1 MDLEKV
7 YADSI
12 SNAQCAFAYHEGVF
26 DDAGEMVD
34 YIFLDVN
41 KAFEDITGLKKEDVI
56 GKRFVR
62 DIIGDKEH
70 GIHWA
75 KIYEKVMKER
85 NLIEFEEYS
94 EENRKFFSV
103 KAFSPEKNRFASLI
117 LDRTIEKKLQ
127 EIVQYFIDS
136 IGDNV
141 DYECI
146 AKFACDISG
155 ADYAVFNLF
164 DKNGLDFTTVA
175 VQGVNERFK
184 KLSKFLGFE
193 IVGKRWPYDPI
204 KEEMTKGQEITIFNA
219 LHDLTGTKIPKEIT
233 LRLEKVFKIGI
244 VAVAKIRKDG
254 KDLGDFTL
262 IFKKNNRF
270 KNEELFLLYL
280 SQLGL
285 FLEKNR
291 LASELN
297 ESQKMFYTLAE
308 YAPVGFLSCNTKGT
322 ITYANKRLIELMGSS
337 SYDTTKKINLLE
349 FTNLTECG
357 FSQKLKECMQNEKNI
372 EYEFAYKS
380 LWGKFNWL
388 RSYFT
393 PIKENNTVIGANI
406 VIDDITDNK
415 TFEYDLKE
423 KVFRD
428 PLTRA
433 YNRHALENKLPSRL
447 SEVKLKGTISCIAI
461 VDIDN
466 FKEINDNFGHK
477 AGDAVLKYLATRVKK
492 ELREDDLFI
501 RTGGDEFLIYLH
513 DIREEKNASNFI
525 KRIFD
530 KITGSYRLMD
540 ENDEPYKIYVSCS
553 IGASF
558 FPKDGSSVETLMAK
572 ADKALYKVKN
582 SGKSNYQIELSD

>member
-41 KAFEDITGLKKEDVI
+41 KAFEDITGLKKENIV

-70 GIHWA
+70 GIQWV
-75 KIYEKVMKER
+75 KIYERTVKEKVP
-85 NLIEFEEYS
+85 IEFEEYS
-94 EENRKFFSV
+94 KENRKYFSV
-103 KAFSPEKNRFASLI
+103 KAFSPENDRFVSLI
-117 LDRTIEKKLQ
+117 MDRTIEKKLQ

-322 ITYANKRLIELMGSS
+322 ITYANKRLIELMGSP

-540 ENDEPYKIYVSCS
+540 ENDEPYKVYVSCS

>member
-41 KAFEDITGLKKEDVI
+41 KAFEDITGLKKEDVV

-62 DIIGDKEH
+62 DIIRDEEH
-70 GIHWA
+70 GVQWA

-447 SEVKLKGTISCIAI
+447 SEVKLKGTICCIAI

-553 IGASF
+553 IGAAF
-558 FPKDGSSVETLMAK
+558 FPKDGSSVEILMAK

>member
-1 MDLEKV
+1 VALSRRV
-7 YADSI
+7 S
-12 SNAQCAFAYHEGVF
+12 Q
-26 DDAGEMVD
+26 
-34 YIFLDVN
+34 
-41 KAFEDITGLKKEDVI
+41 DVI

-62 DIIGDKEH
+62 DIVRDEEH
-70 GIHWA
+70 GVQWV

-558 FPKDGSSVETLMAK
+558 FPKDGSSVEVLMAK

>member
-62 DIIGDKEH
+62 DIVRDEEH
-70 GIHWA
+70 GVQWV

-193 IVGKRWPYDPI
+193 IVGKKWPYDPT
-204 KEEMTKGQEITIFNA
+204 KEEKTKGQEITIFNA

-540 ENDEPYKIYVSCS
+540 ENDEPYKVYVSCS

>member
-62 DIIGDKEH
+62 DIIRDEEH
-70 GIHWA
+70 GVQWV
-75 KIYEKVMKER
+75 KIYERTVKEKVP
-85 NLIEFEEYS
+85 IEFEEYS
-94 EENRKFFSV
+94 KENRKYFSV
-103 KAFSPEKNRFASLI
+103 KAFSPENDRFVSLI
-117 LDRTIEKKLQ
+117 MDRTIEKKLQ

-193 IVGKRWPYDPI
+193 IVGKKWPYDPT
-204 KEEMTKGQEITIFNA
+204 KEEKTKGQEITIFNA

-558 FPKDGSSVETLMAK
+558 FPKDGSSVEVLMAK

>member
-62 DIIGDKEH
+62 DIIRDEEH
-70 GIHWA
+70 GVQWV

-193 IVGKRWPYDPI
+193 IVGKKWPYDPT
-204 KEEMTKGQEITIFNA
+204 KEEKTKGQEITIFNA

>member
-62 DIIGDKEH
+62 DIVRDEEH
-70 GIHWA
+70 GVQWV

-193 IVGKRWPYDPI
+193 IVGKKWPYDPI

-322 ITYANKRLIELMGSS
+322 ITYANKRLIELMGSP

-540 ENDEPYKIYVSCS
+540 ENDEPYKVYVSCS

>member
-62 DIIGDKEH
+62 DIVRDEEH
-70 GIHWA
+70 GVQWV

-193 IVGKRWPYDPI
+193 IVGKKWPYDPT
-204 KEEMTKGQEITIFNA
+204 KEEKTKGQEITIFNA

-322 ITYANKRLIELMGSS
+322 ITYANKRLIELMGSP

-540 ENDEPYKIYVSCS
+540 ENDEPYKVYVSCS

>member
-41 KAFEDITGLKKEDVI
+41 KAFEDITGLKKENIV

-322 ITYANKRLIELMGSS
+322 ITYANKRLIELMGST

-357 FSQKLKECMQNEKNI
+357 FSQKLHTCP
-372 EYEFAYKS
+372 
-380 LWGKFNWL
+380 
-388 RSYFT
+388 R
-393 PIKENNTVIGANI
+393 
-406 VIDDITDNK
+406 
-415 TFEYDLKE
+415 
-423 KVFRD
+423 
-428 PLTRA
+428 
-433 YNRHALENKLPSRL
+433 
-447 SEVKLKGTISCIAI
+447 
-461 VDIDN
+461 
-466 FKEINDNFGHK
+466 
-477 AGDAVLKYLATRVKK
+477 
-492 ELREDDLFI
+492 
-501 RTGGDEFLIYLH
+501 
-513 DIREEKNASNFI
+513 
-525 KRIFD
+525 
-530 KITGSYRLMD
+530 
-540 ENDEPYKIYVSCS
+540 
-553 IGASF
+553 
-558 FPKDGSSVETLMAK
+558 
-572 ADKALYKVKN
+572 
-582 SGKSNYQIELSD
+582 

>member
-62 DIIGDKEH
+62 DIIRDEEH
-70 GIHWA
+70 GVQWV
-75 KIYEKVMKER
+75 KIYERTVKEKVP
-85 NLIEFEEYS
+85 IEFEEYS
-94 EENRKFFSV
+94 KENRKYFSV
-103 KAFSPEKNRFASLI
+103 KAFSPENDRFVSLI
-117 LDRTIEKKLQ
+117 MDRTIEKKLQ
-127 EIVQYFIDS
+127 EMVQYFID
-136 IGDNV
+136 NV
-141 DYECI
+141 GSEADYHKI
-146 AKFACDISG
+146 AGFACDVSG
-155 ADYAVFNLF
+155 AAYAAFNLF
-164 DKNGLDFTTVA
+164 DKNGRDFTTVA
-175 VQGVNERFK
+175 LYGIVGDIK
-184 KLSKFLGFE
+184 KGLKLLGFDV
-193 IVGKRWPYDPI
+193 VGKRWSYDKS
-204 KEEMTKGQEITIFNA
+204 KEEKTRENDITVFSSLA
-219 LHDLTGTKIPKEIT
+219 DLTENVVPQKISRAI
-233 LRLEKVFKIGI
+233 EKTFDIGE
-244 VAVAKIRKDG
+244 VVVAKIRKEETH
-254 KDLGDFTL
+254 LGDFTL
-262 IFKKNNRF
+262 MFKKGDHMKNRD
-270 KNEELFLLYL
+270 LLALYL
-280 SQLGL
+280 SELGL

-322 ITYANKRLIELMGSS
+322 ITYANKRLIELMGSP

-447 SEVKLKGTISCIAI
+447 SEVKLKGTICCIAI

-540 ENDEPYKIYVSCS
+540 ENDEPYKVYVSCS

>member
-62 DIIGDKEH
+62 DIIRDEEH
-70 GIHWA
+70 GVQWV
-75 KIYEKVMKER
+75 KIYERTVKEKVP
-85 NLIEFEEYS
+85 IEFEEYS
-94 EENRKFFSV
+94 KENRKYFSV
-103 KAFSPEKNRFASLI
+103 KAFSPENDRFVSLI
-117 LDRTIEKKLQ
+117 MDRTIEKKLQ

-322 ITYANKRLIELMGSS
+322 ITYANKRLIELMGSP

>member
-62 DIIGDKEH
+62 DIIRDEEH
-70 GIHWA
+70 GVQWV
-75 KIYEKVMKER
+75 KIYERTVKEKVP
-85 NLIEFEEYS
+85 IEFEEYS
-94 EENRKFFSV
+94 KENRKYFSV
-103 KAFSPEKNRFASLI
+103 KAFSPENDRFVSLI
-117 LDRTIEKKLQ
+117 MDRTIEKKLQ
-127 EIVQYFIDS
+127 EMVQYFID
-136 IGDNV
+136 NV
-141 DYECI
+141 GSEADYHKI
-146 AKFACDISG
+146 AGFACDVSG
-155 ADYAVFNLF
+155 AAYAAFNLF
-164 DKNGLDFTTVA
+164 DKNGRDFTTVA
-175 VQGVNERFK
+175 LYGIVGDIK
-184 KLSKFLGFE
+184 KGLKLLGFDV
-193 IVGKRWPYDPI
+193 VGKRWSYDKS
-204 KEEMTKGQEITIFNA
+204 KEEKTRENDITVFSSLA
-219 LHDLTGTKIPKEIT
+219 DLTENVVPQKISRAI
-233 LRLEKVFKIGI
+233 EKTFDIGE
-244 VAVAKIRKDG
+244 VVVAKIRKEETH
-254 KDLGDFTL
+254 LGDFTL
-262 IFKKNNRF
+262 MFKKGDHMKNRD
-270 KNEELFLLYL
+270 LLALYL
-280 SQLGL
+280 SELGL

-322 ITYANKRLIELMGSS
+322 ITYANKRLIELMGSP

-447 SEVKLKGTISCIAI
+447 SEVKLKGTICCIAI

-492 ELREDDLFI
+492 ELREYDLFI

>member
-1 MDLEKV
+1 MNNIYRDAIEN
-7 YADSI
+7 SE
-12 SNAQCAFAYHEGVF
+12 CAFAYHEAVF
-26 DDAGEMVD
+26 DDKGSMVD

-41 KAFEDITGLKKEDVI
+41 KAFEEITGLKRENI
-56 GKRFVR
+56 INKRFVR
-62 DIIGDKEH
+62 DIIGDKDL
-70 GIHWA
+70 GIRWA
-75 KIYEKVMKER
+75 KIYEKVISE
-85 NLIEFEEYS
+85 NSILEFEEYS
-94 EENRKFFSV
+94 EENRKYFSV
-103 KAFSPEKNRFASLI
+103 KAFSPENNRFVSLVGDKT
-117 LDRTIEKKLQ
+117 LEKKLQ
-127 EIVQYFIDS
+127 EIVRYFIDNIGYNNDHES
-136 IGDNV
+136 ITG
-141 DYECI
+141 
-146 AKFACDISG
+146 FACDISG
-155 ADYAVFNLF
+155 ADYAAFNLF

-175 VQGVNERFK
+175 VQGVTNKFK

-193 IVGKRWPYDPI
+193 MVGKRWPYDPI
-204 KEEMTKGQEITIFNA
+204 KEEKTKGQEITIFDS
-219 LHDLTGTKIPKEIT
+219 LHDLTGSKISKEIT

-262 IFKKNNRF
+262 IFKKGNCF

-297 ESQKMFYTLAE
+297 ASQKMFYTLAE
-308 YAPVGFLSCNTKGT
+308 FAPVGFLSCNTKGS
-322 ITYANKRLIELMGSS
+322 ITYANKRLIELMGSP
-337 SYDTTKKINLLE
+337 SYETTKNINLIDFVSLR
-349 FTNLTECG
+349 ECG
-357 FSQKLKECMQNEKNI
+357 FSEKLEECMTQDKII

-388 RSYFT
+388 KAYFT
-393 PIKENNTVIGANI
+393 PIKENYLVTGSNI
-406 VIDDITDNK
+406 ILDDITEK
-415 TFEYDLKE
+415 KKSEYDLKK

-428 PLTRA
+428 PLTKA
-433 YNRHALENKLPSRL
+433 YNRHALDNKLPDRL
-447 SEVKLKGTISCIAI
+447 NEVKLRGLTSCIAI

-466 FKEINDNFGHK
+466 FKDINDNFGHK
-477 AGDAVLKYLATRVKK
+477 AGDGVLKYLATRVKK
-492 ELREDDLFI
+492 ELREDDLLI

-540 ENDEPYKIYVSCS
+540 ENGEPYKIYVNCS

-558 FPKDGSSVETLMAK
+558 FPKDGNSVETLMAK
-572 ADKALYKVKN
+572 ADKVLYKVKN
-582 SGKSNYQIELSD
+582 SGKSNYLIELSD

>member
-1 MDLEKV
+1 MKNIITHRFGWFD
-7 YADSI
+7 
-12 SNAQCAFAYHEGVF
+12 AY
-26 DDAGEMVD
+26 
-34 YIFLDVN
+34 
-41 KAFEDITGLKKEDVI
+41 
-56 GKRFVR
+56 
-62 DIIGDKEH
+62 
-70 GIHWA
+70 
-75 KIYEKVMKER
+75 
-85 NLIEFEEYS
+85 
-94 EENRKFFSV
+94 
-103 KAFSPEKNRFASLI
+103 
-117 LDRTIEKKLQ
+117 
-127 EIVQYFIDS
+127 
-136 IGDNV
+136 
-141 DYECI
+141 
-146 AKFACDISG
+146 
-155 ADYAVFNLF
+155 
-164 DKNGLDFTTVA
+164 
-175 VQGVNERFK
+175 
-184 KLSKFLGFE
+184 
-193 IVGKRWPYDPI
+193 
-204 KEEMTKGQEITIFNA
+204 
-219 LHDLTGTKIPKEIT
+219 
-233 LRLEKVFKIGI
+233 
-244 VAVAKIRKDG
+244 
-254 KDLGDFTL
+254 L

-297 ESQKMFYTLAE
+297 ASQKMFYTLAE
-308 YAPVGFLSCNTKGT
+308 YAPVGFLSCNTKGS
-322 ITYANKRLIELMGSS
+322 ITYANKRLIELMGSP

-357 FSQKLKECMQNEKNI
+357 FSQKLKECMQKGKNI

-393 PIKENNTVIGANI
+393 PIKENDTVIGANI

-415 TFEYDLKE
+415 TVEYDLKE

>member
-41 KAFEDITGLKKEDVI
+41 KAFEEITGLKKEDVI

-62 DIIGDKEH
+62 DIIRDEEH
-70 GIHWA
+70 GVQWV
-75 KIYEKVMKER
+75 KIYERTVKEKVP
-85 NLIEFEEYS
+85 IEFEEYS
-94 EENRKFFSV
+94 KENRKYFSV
-103 KAFSPEKNRFASLI
+103 KAFSPENDRFVSLI
-117 LDRTIEKKLQ
+117 MDRTIEKKLQ

-175 VQGVNERFK
+175 VQGVTNKFI

-193 IVGKRWPYDPI
+193 IVGKKWPYDPT
-204 KEEMTKGQEITIFNA
+204 KEEKTKGQEITIFNA

>member
-41 KAFEDITGLKKEDVI
+41 KAFEEITGLKKEDVI

-62 DIIGDKEH
+62 DIIRDEEH
-70 GIHWA
+70 GVQWV
-75 KIYEKVMKER
+75 KIYERTVKEKVP
-85 NLIEFEEYS
+85 IEFEEYS
-94 EENRKFFSV
+94 KENRKYFSV
-103 KAFSPEKNRFASLI
+103 KAFSPENDRFVSLI
-117 LDRTIEKKLQ
+117 MDRTIEKKLQ

-193 IVGKRWPYDPI
+193 IVGKKWPYDPT
-204 KEEMTKGQEITIFNA
+204 KEEKTKGQEITIFNA

>member
-41 KAFEDITGLKKEDVI
+41 KAFEDITGLKKENIV

-322 ITYANKRLIELMGSS
+322 ITYANKRLIELMGSP

-433 YNRHALENKLPSRL
+433 YNRHALDKQLPDKLDQ
-447 SEVKLKGTISCIAI
+447 LKEKGLMGCIALL
-461 VDIDN
+461 DIDN
-466 FKEINDNFGHK
+466 FKDINDKFGHK
-477 AGDAVLKYLATRVKK
+477 AGDSVLMHLAARVLKA
-492 ELREDDLFI
+492 LREEDLLI

-513 DIREEKNASNFI
+513 DIREKKNASKFI
-525 KRIFD
+525 KRIFE
-530 KITGSYRLMD
+530 KITGTYRMTDDNGL
-540 ENDEPYKIYVSCS
+540 PYTLDVRCS
-553 IGASF
+553 LGVSF
-558 FPKDGSSVETLMAK
+558 FPADGEGVEILMSK
-572 ADKALYKVKN
+572 ADKSLYKVKDN
-582 SGKSNYQIELSD
+582 GKDAYYIEY

>member
-62 DIIGDKEH
+62 DIVRDEEH
-70 GIHWA
+70 GVQWV

-193 IVGKRWPYDPI
+193 IVGKKWPYDPT
-204 KEEMTKGQEITIFNA
+204 KEEKTKGQEITIFNA

-558 FPKDGSSVETLMAK
+558 FPKDGSSVEVLMAK

>member
-1 MDLEKV
+1 
-7 YADSI
+7 
-12 SNAQCAFAYHEGVF
+12 
-26 DDAGEMVD
+26 MVD
-34 YIFLDVN
+34 YVFLDVN
-41 KAFEDITGLKKEDVI
+41 KAFEEITALKKENIV

-141 DYECI
+141 DHECI
-146 AKFACDISG
+146 AKFACNISG
-155 ADYAVFNLF
+155 ADYAAFNLF

-262 IFKKNNRF
+262 IFKVGNHF

-291 LASELN
+291 LAAELN

-308 YAPVGFLSCNTKGT
+308 FAPVGFLSCNTKGS
-322 ITYANKRLIELMGSS
+322 ITYANKRLIELMGSP
-337 SYDTTKKINLLE
+337 SYETTKNINLLD
-349 FTNLTECG
+349 FVSLRECG
-357 FSQKLKECMQNEKNI
+357 FSEKLEECMTHDKII
-372 EYEFAYKS
+372 EFEFAYKS
-380 LWGKFNWL
+380 IWGKFNWL
-388 RSYFT
+388 KAYFT
-393 PIKENNTVIGANI
+393 PVKENSLVTGSNI
-406 VIDDITDNK
+406 VLDDITEKKKN
-415 TFEYDLKE
+415 EYDLKE

-428 PLTRA
+428 SLTKA
-433 YNRHALENKLPSRL
+433 YNRHALDNKLPDRL
-447 SEVKLKGTISCIAI
+447 SEVKLKGMISCIAI

-477 AGDAVLKYLATRVKK
+477 AGDGVLKYLATRVKK

-572 ADKALYKVKN
+572 ADKALYKVKS

>member
-41 KAFEDITGLKKEDVI
+41 KAFEEITGLKKEDVI

-62 DIIGDKEH
+62 DIIRDEEH
-70 GIHWA
+70 GVQWV
-75 KIYEKVMKER
+75 KIYERTVKEKVP
-85 NLIEFEEYS
+85 IEFEEYS
-94 EENRKFFSV
+94 KENRKYFSV
-103 KAFSPEKNRFASLI
+103 KAFSPENDRFVSLI
-117 LDRTIEKKLQ
+117 MDRTIEKKLQ

-193 IVGKRWPYDPI
+193 IVGKKWPYDPT
-204 KEEMTKGQEITIFNA
+204 KEEKTKGQEITIFNA

-540 ENDEPYKIYVSCS
+540 ENDEPYKVYVSCS